1 MASNRES
8 FEEMFDI
15 IVDDILETTDEEIIN
30 EAVEDGIDIESEV
43 ANVKNIFERCRF
55 NVAKKVISEQEYP
68 VSAGAN
74 SVVDITEARNR
85 LNAIAERSSESKGH
99 LTMAARLG
107 ENIPDEDVPGYYEDL
122 CELNLINDDEFTDDK

>member
-55 NVAKKVISEQEYP
+55 NVAKKLSVNRISRF
-68 VSAGAN
+68 SGGKF
-74 SVVDITEARNR
+74 S
-85 LNAIAERSSESKGH
+85 
-99 LTMAARLG
+99 
-107 ENIPDEDVPGYYEDL
+107 
-122 CELNLINDDEFTDDK
+122 C